1 MNYLHHLHV
10 LLLQLCQARQH
21 FQSLSWA
28 ARKEKETLRAKS
40 AMHFP
45 LQFAVH
51 MELLA
56 QVRITLIFVDGKR
69 LQLFQK
75 NIESIYPSKSS
86 MEGRE
91 QITTEHVC
99 RAV

>member
-1 MNYLHHLHV
+1 
-10 LLLQLCQARQH
+10 
-21 FQSLSWA
+21 
-28 ARKEKETLRAKS
+28 
-40 AMHFP
+40 MHFP

-56 QVRITLIFVDGKR
+56 QVRITLIFVDGRR

-91 QITTEHVC
+91 QIATEHVC